1 MRCSNASTKSTL
13 DSPKQSSR
21 NLNPERMFNM
31 DPGYPHT
38 HAYAPMPL
46 YIIPAIGVAIFSLL
60 ASKRPSLLRTAPPF
74 VSFLLLYVTWLPLVL
89 YNLAFLIIGMIFGPI
104 EVSYQDLSKSLGL
117 IFMQLAHFLHLLIT
131 LLFFPCLLSSL
142 KYEG

>member
-1 MRCSNASTKSTL
+1 
-13 DSPKQSSR
+13 
-21 NLNPERMFNM
+21 M

-60 ASKRPSLLRTAPPF
+60 ASKRSSLLKAASPF
-74 VSFLLLYVTWLPLVL
+74 VSFLLLFVTWLPLVL
-89 YNLAFLIIGMIFGPI
+89 YNAAFLITGMIFGPI
-104 EVSYQDLSKSLGL
+104 EVSYQDLLKSLGL
-117 IFMQLAHFLHLLIT
+117 MLMQFAHFLHLLIT
-131 LLFFPCLLSSL
+131 FLFFPCLLSSL